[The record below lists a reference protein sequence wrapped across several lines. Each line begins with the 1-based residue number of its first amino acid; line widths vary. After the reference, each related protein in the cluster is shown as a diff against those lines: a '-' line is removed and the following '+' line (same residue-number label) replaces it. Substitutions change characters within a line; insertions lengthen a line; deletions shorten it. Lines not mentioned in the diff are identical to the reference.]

1 MADRLKDKVVIVT
14 GCGSVGPGWGNGKA
28 MAVLFA
34 REGAQV
40 FGVDINAAAADE
52 TRQLIEAEGGICRT
66 AVADVSCGDQ
76 VEALVATCIEAFGR
90 IDGLVNNVG
99 IARVG
104 GPVELDEAVWDQVM
118 SVNVKSVY
126 LTCRHVLPV
135 MERQGHGAI
144 VNNAS
149 IAAWGWCGVNYGLY
163 SASKGAMIA
172 MTRSMAVQYAPKGV
186 RANCVCPGLMNT
198 PLVHKALTTVYG
210 EDGDID
216 TLIRTRDTQCPM
228 GHMGDAWDTAHAALY
243 LASDE
248 AKYVTG
254 VALNVDGGITIRFV

>member
-1 MADRLKDKVVIVT
+1 MADRLKDKVAIVT

-34 REGAQV
+34 REGASV
-40 FGVDINAAAADE
+40 FGVDIRADAAEE
-52 TRQLIEAEGGICRT
+52 TRQIVDADGGVCRT
-66 AVADVSCGDQ
+66 AVADVSRGDD
-76 VEALVATCIEAFGR
+76 VAAVVRGCMEAFGR
-90 IDGLVNNVG
+90 IDILVNNVG

-104 GPVELDEAVWDQVM
+104 GPVELDEAVWDEVM
-118 SVNVKSVY
+118 SVNLKSVY
-126 LTCRHVLPV
+126 LTCRHVLPI
-135 MERQGHGAI
+135 MEAQGAGSI

-149 IAAWGWCGVNYGLY
+149 IAAWGWCGVNYGIY
-163 SASKGAMIA
+163 GASKGAMIS
-172 MTRSMAVQYAPKGV
+172 MTRSIAVQYAPKNV

-210 EDGDID
+210 EDGDIA
-216 TLIRTRDTQCPM
+216 TLIRTRDAQCPM
-228 GHMGDAWDTAHAALY
+228 GHMGDAWDTAYAALY

-254 VALNVDGGITIRFV
+254 TALDVDGGLTIRFV